1 MANMC
6 CVDFNIEF
14 ESGEKTAA
22 FAEEFSTRIEKAA
35 SRNEGVG
42 IAENEW
48 LFDAI
53 LEKGGDAAL
62 TIRGWVKWG
71 LESDSMAEFS
81 GKLREAGMTSLEC
94 FYEECGN
101 LIYGKYEYHD
111 GELWNSYVDERHA
124 VWDSAY
130 DDDHYEKLDAVLETE
145 GVLEMVA

>member
-6 CVDFNIEF
+6 CVDFNIDF
-14 ESGEKTAA
+14 ESGEKAA
-22 FAEEFSTRIEKAA
+22 EFMKEFSTRIEKATA
-35 SRNEGVG
+35 RNEGVT

-48 LFDAI
+48 LFDAT
-53 LEKGGDAAL
+53 LEEGGDTAL

-71 LESDSMAEFS
+71 MDCDSMVEFS

-101 LIYGKYEYHD
+101 MIYGKYEYHD
-111 GELWNSYVDERHA
+111 GELWNSYVDESHA
-124 VWDSAY
+124 VWDSAE
-130 DDDHYEKLDAVLETE
+130 DDDHYERLDNVLETE